1 MELNKDDLLMDELEQ
16 FMLAAEIEELKVKLA
31 GDTEEDGTL
40 LVKNKSDADFYLRQ
54 INKLKQQKEEINEF
68 VDQEIERQLRLY
80 QEYREDRMRPLD
92 NQIAFYENALKTFA
106 MNEYAET
113 NKKTIKLPNGTLAI
127 KKQQPKYVYNDEQ
140 VLEFLQENNYK
151 DYIRTKAEV
160 NKKDLKKNAIVNNN
174 NELVIDGKVVQ
185 ERSENNTL
193 VYTFD
198 KAGDYR
204 IEVKYFNIFDEY
216 ETHISTYTVVE
227 PYTSDDPVITS
238 IHTNRWYTSFADTN
252 TKVTAY
258 AFFGTA
264 PYQFSFNLDNG
275 TLVQDFSESNE
286 FLIEDSLSLG
296 EHNVKV
302 TVKDSNGKVAT
313 EVYSLYCGEPII
325 G

>member
-140 VLEFLQENNYK
+140 VLEFLQKNNYK

-174 NELVIDGKVVQ
+174 NELIIDGKVVPGVTVIPQ
-185 ERSENNTL
+185 E
-193 VYTFD
+193 D
-198 KAGDYR
+198 KF
-204 IEVKYFNIFDEY
+204 EVK
-216 ETHISTYTVVE
+216 
-227 PYTSDDPVITS
+227 
-238 IHTNRWYTSFADTN
+238 
-252 TKVTAY
+252 
-258 AFFGTA
+258 
-264 PYQFSFNLDNG
+264 
-275 TLVQDFSESNE
+275 
-286 FLIEDSLSLG
+286 
-296 EHNVKV
+296 
-302 TVKDSNGKVAT
+302 
-313 EVYSLYCGEPII
+313 
-325 G
+325 

>member
-174 NELVIDGKVVQ
+174 NELAIDGKAVPGVTVLPH
-185 ERSENNTL
+185 E
-193 VYTFD
+193 D
-198 KAGDYR
+198 KF
-204 IEVKYFNIFDEY
+204 EVK
-216 ETHISTYTVVE
+216 
-227 PYTSDDPVITS
+227 
-238 IHTNRWYTSFADTN
+238 
-252 TKVTAY
+252 
-258 AFFGTA
+258 
-264 PYQFSFNLDNG
+264 
-275 TLVQDFSESNE
+275 
-286 FLIEDSLSLG
+286 
-296 EHNVKV
+296 
-302 TVKDSNGKVAT
+302 
-313 EVYSLYCGEPII
+313 
-325 G
+325 

>member
-1 MELNKDDLLMDELEQ
+1 MELNKDDLLMNELEQ

-174 NELVIDGKVVQ
+174 NELVIDGKVVPGVTVIPQ
-185 ERSENNTL
+185 E
-193 VYTFD
+193 D
-198 KAGDYR
+198 KF
-204 IEVKYFNIFDEY
+204 EVK
-216 ETHISTYTVVE
+216 
-227 PYTSDDPVITS
+227 
-238 IHTNRWYTSFADTN
+238 
-252 TKVTAY
+252 
-258 AFFGTA
+258 
-264 PYQFSFNLDNG
+264 
-275 TLVQDFSESNE
+275 
-286 FLIEDSLSLG
+286 
-296 EHNVKV
+296 
-302 TVKDSNGKVAT
+302 
-313 EVYSLYCGEPII
+313 
-325 G
+325 

>member
-174 NELVIDGKVVQ
+174 NELIIDGKVVPGVTVVPQ
-185 ERSENNTL
+185 E
-193 VYTFD
+193 D
-198 KAGDYR
+198 KF
-204 IEVKYFNIFDEY
+204 EVK
-216 ETHISTYTVVE
+216 
-227 PYTSDDPVITS
+227 
-238 IHTNRWYTSFADTN
+238 
-252 TKVTAY
+252 
-258 AFFGTA
+258 
-264 PYQFSFNLDNG
+264 
-275 TLVQDFSESNE
+275 
-286 FLIEDSLSLG
+286 
-296 EHNVKV
+296 
-302 TVKDSNGKVAT
+302 
-313 EVYSLYCGEPII
+313 
-325 G
+325 

>member
-127 KKQQPKYVYNDEQ
+127 KKQQPKYVYDDEQ

-174 NELVIDGKVVQ
+174 NELIIDGKVVPGVTVIPQ
-185 ERSENNTL
+185 E
-193 VYTFD
+193 D
-198 KAGDYR
+198 KF
-204 IEVKYFNIFDEY
+204 EVK
-216 ETHISTYTVVE
+216 
-227 PYTSDDPVITS
+227 
-238 IHTNRWYTSFADTN
+238 
-252 TKVTAY
+252 
-258 AFFGTA
+258 
-264 PYQFSFNLDNG
+264 
-275 TLVQDFSESNE
+275 
-286 FLIEDSLSLG
+286 
-296 EHNVKV
+296 
-302 TVKDSNGKVAT
+302 
-313 EVYSLYCGEPII
+313 
-325 G
+325 

>member
-174 NELVIDGKVVQ
+174 NELVIDGKVVP
-185 ERSENNTL
+185 
-193 VYTFD
+193 
-198 KAGDYR
+198 G
-204 IEVKYFNIFDEY
+204 
-216 ETHISTYTVVE
+216 
-227 PYTSDDPVITS
+227 
-238 IHTNRWYTSFADTN
+238 
-252 TKVTAY
+252 
-258 AFFGTA
+258 
-264 PYQFSFNLDNG
+264 
-275 TLVQDFSESNE
+275 
-286 FLIEDSLSLG
+286 
-296 EHNVKV
+296 V
-302 TVKDSNGKVAT
+302 TVIPQEDKF
-313 EVYSLYCGEPII
+313 EVR
-325 G
+325 

>member
-68 VDQEIERQLRLY
+68 VDQEIERQLKLY

-174 NELVIDGKVVQ
+174 NELIIDGKVVPGVTVIPQ
-185 ERSENNTL
+185 E
-193 VYTFD
+193 D
-198 KAGDYR
+198 KF
-204 IEVKYFNIFDEY
+204 EVK
-216 ETHISTYTVVE
+216 
-227 PYTSDDPVITS
+227 
-238 IHTNRWYTSFADTN
+238 
-252 TKVTAY
+252 
-258 AFFGTA
+258 
-264 PYQFSFNLDNG
+264 
-275 TLVQDFSESNE
+275 
-286 FLIEDSLSLG
+286 
-296 EHNVKV
+296 
-302 TVKDSNGKVAT
+302 
-313 EVYSLYCGEPII
+313 
-325 G
+325 

>member
-140 VLEFLQENNYK
+140 VVEFLQENNYK

-174 NELVIDGKVVQ
+174 NELIIDGKVVPGVRVIPQ
-185 ERSENNTL
+185 E
-193 VYTFD
+193 D
-198 KAGDYR
+198 KF
-204 IEVKYFNIFDEY
+204 EV
-216 ETHISTYTVVE
+216 
-227 PYTSDDPVITS
+227 
-238 IHTNRWYTSFADTN
+238 R
-252 TKVTAY
+252 
-258 AFFGTA
+258 
-264 PYQFSFNLDNG
+264 
-275 TLVQDFSESNE
+275 
-286 FLIEDSLSLG
+286 
-296 EHNVKV
+296 
-302 TVKDSNGKVAT
+302 
-313 EVYSLYCGEPII
+313 
-325 G
+325 

>member
-92 NQIAFYENALKTFA
+92 DQIAFYENALKTFA

-174 NELVIDGKVVQ
+174 NELIIDGKVVPGVTVIPQ
-185 ERSENNTL
+185 E
-193 VYTFD
+193 D
-198 KAGDYR
+198 KF
-204 IEVKYFNIFDEY
+204 EVK
-216 ETHISTYTVVE
+216 
-227 PYTSDDPVITS
+227 
-238 IHTNRWYTSFADTN
+238 
-252 TKVTAY
+252 
-258 AFFGTA
+258 
-264 PYQFSFNLDNG
+264 
-275 TLVQDFSESNE
+275 
-286 FLIEDSLSLG
+286 
-296 EHNVKV
+296 
-302 TVKDSNGKVAT
+302 
-313 EVYSLYCGEPII
+313 
-325 G
+325 

>member
-1 MELNKDDLLMDELEQ
+1 MNKDKDELFMDELEQ
-16 FMLAAEIEELKVKLA
+16 FMLKAEVEELKVKLA
-31 GDTEEDGTL
+31 EDVEEDGTL

-174 NELVIDGKVVQ
+174 NELVIDGKVVP
-185 ERSENNTL
+185 
-193 VYTFD
+193 
-198 KAGDYR
+198 G
-204 IEVKYFNIFDEY
+204 
-216 ETHISTYTVVE
+216 
-227 PYTSDDPVITS
+227 
-238 IHTNRWYTSFADTN
+238 
-252 TKVTAY
+252 
-258 AFFGTA
+258 
-264 PYQFSFNLDNG
+264 
-275 TLVQDFSESNE
+275 
-286 FLIEDSLSLG
+286 
-296 EHNVKV
+296 V
-302 TVKDSNGKVAT
+302 TVIPQEDKF
-313 EVYSLYCGEPII
+313 EVR
-325 G
+325 

>member
-174 NELVIDGKVVQ
+174 NELVIDGKIVP
-185 ERSENNTL
+185 
-193 VYTFD
+193 
-198 KAGDYR
+198 G
-204 IEVKYFNIFDEY
+204 
-216 ETHISTYTVVE
+216 
-227 PYTSDDPVITS
+227 
-238 IHTNRWYTSFADTN
+238 
-252 TKVTAY
+252 
-258 AFFGTA
+258 
-264 PYQFSFNLDNG
+264 
-275 TLVQDFSESNE
+275 
-286 FLIEDSLSLG
+286 
-296 EHNVKV
+296 V
-302 TVKDSNGKVAT
+302 TVIPQEDKF
-313 EVYSLYCGEPII
+313 EVR
-325 G
+325 

>member
-174 NELVIDGKVVQ
+174 NELVIDGKVVPGVVVIPQ
-185 ERSENNTL
+185 E
-193 VYTFD
+193 D
-198 KAGDYR
+198 KF
-204 IEVKYFNIFDEY
+204 EVK
-216 ETHISTYTVVE
+216 
-227 PYTSDDPVITS
+227 
-238 IHTNRWYTSFADTN
+238 
-252 TKVTAY
+252 
-258 AFFGTA
+258 
-264 PYQFSFNLDNG
+264 
-275 TLVQDFSESNE
+275 
-286 FLIEDSLSLG
+286 
-296 EHNVKV
+296 
-302 TVKDSNGKVAT
+302 
-313 EVYSLYCGEPII
+313 
-325 G
+325 

>member
-160 NKKDLKKNAIVNNN
+160 NKKDLKKNAIVNNK
-174 NELVIDGKVVQ
+174 NELVIDGKVVPGVTVIPQ
-185 ERSENNTL
+185 E
-193 VYTFD
+193 D
-198 KAGDYR
+198 KF
-204 IEVKYFNIFDEY
+204 EVK
-216 ETHISTYTVVE
+216 
-227 PYTSDDPVITS
+227 
-238 IHTNRWYTSFADTN
+238 
-252 TKVTAY
+252 
-258 AFFGTA
+258 
-264 PYQFSFNLDNG
+264 
-275 TLVQDFSESNE
+275 
-286 FLIEDSLSLG
+286 
-296 EHNVKV
+296 
-302 TVKDSNGKVAT
+302 
-313 EVYSLYCGEPII
+313 
-325 G
+325 

>member
-54 INKLKQQKEEINEF
+54 INKLKKQKEEINEF

-174 NELVIDGKVVQ
+174 NELIIDGKVVPGVTVIPQ
-185 ERSENNTL
+185 E
-193 VYTFD
+193 D
-198 KAGDYR
+198 KF
-204 IEVKYFNIFDEY
+204 EVK
-216 ETHISTYTVVE
+216 
-227 PYTSDDPVITS
+227 
-238 IHTNRWYTSFADTN
+238 
-252 TKVTAY
+252 
-258 AFFGTA
+258 
-264 PYQFSFNLDNG
+264 
-275 TLVQDFSESNE
+275 
-286 FLIEDSLSLG
+286 
-296 EHNVKV
+296 
-302 TVKDSNGKVAT
+302 
-313 EVYSLYCGEPII
+313 
-325 G
+325 

>member
-31 GDTEEDGTL
+31 GDIEEDGTL

-174 NELVIDGKVVQ
+174 NELIIDGKVVPGVTVIPQ
-185 ERSENNTL
+185 E
-193 VYTFD
+193 D
-198 KAGDYR
+198 KF
-204 IEVKYFNIFDEY
+204 EVK
-216 ETHISTYTVVE
+216 
-227 PYTSDDPVITS
+227 
-238 IHTNRWYTSFADTN
+238 
-252 TKVTAY
+252 
-258 AFFGTA
+258 
-264 PYQFSFNLDNG
+264 
-275 TLVQDFSESNE
+275 
-286 FLIEDSLSLG
+286 
-296 EHNVKV
+296 
-302 TVKDSNGKVAT
+302 
-313 EVYSLYCGEPII
+313 
-325 G
+325 

>member
-127 KKQQPKYVYNDEQ
+127 KKQQPKYVYDDEQ
-140 VLEFLQENNYK
+140 VLEFVQENNYK

-174 NELVIDGKVVQ
+174 NELVIDDKVVPGVVVIPQ
-185 ERSENNTL
+185 E
-193 VYTFD
+193 D
-198 KAGDYR
+198 KF
-204 IEVKYFNIFDEY
+204 EVK
-216 ETHISTYTVVE
+216 
-227 PYTSDDPVITS
+227 
-238 IHTNRWYTSFADTN
+238 
-252 TKVTAY
+252 
-258 AFFGTA
+258 
-264 PYQFSFNLDNG
+264 
-275 TLVQDFSESNE
+275 
-286 FLIEDSLSLG
+286 
-296 EHNVKV
+296 
-302 TVKDSNGKVAT
+302 
-313 EVYSLYCGEPII
+313 
-325 G
+325 

>member
-80 QEYREDRMRPLD
+80 QEYREDRVRPLD

-174 NELVIDGKVVQ
+174 NELVIDGKVVP
-185 ERSENNTL
+185 
-193 VYTFD
+193 
-198 KAGDYR
+198 G
-204 IEVKYFNIFDEY
+204 
-216 ETHISTYTVVE
+216 
-227 PYTSDDPVITS
+227 
-238 IHTNRWYTSFADTN
+238 
-252 TKVTAY
+252 
-258 AFFGTA
+258 
-264 PYQFSFNLDNG
+264 
-275 TLVQDFSESNE
+275 
-286 FLIEDSLSLG
+286 
-296 EHNVKV
+296 V
-302 TVKDSNGKVAT
+302 TVIPQEDKF
-313 EVYSLYCGEPII
+313 EVR
-325 G
+325 

>member
-80 QEYREDRMRPLD
+80 QEYREDRIRPLD

-127 KKQQPKYVYNDEQ
+127 KKQQPKYVYDDEQ

-174 NELVIDGKVVQ
+174 NELVIDGKVVPGITVIPQ
-185 ERSENNTL
+185 E
-193 VYTFD
+193 D
-198 KAGDYR
+198 KF
-204 IEVKYFNIFDEY
+204 EVK
-216 ETHISTYTVVE
+216 
-227 PYTSDDPVITS
+227 
-238 IHTNRWYTSFADTN
+238 
-252 TKVTAY
+252 
-258 AFFGTA
+258 
-264 PYQFSFNLDNG
+264 
-275 TLVQDFSESNE
+275 
-286 FLIEDSLSLG
+286 
-296 EHNVKV
+296 
-302 TVKDSNGKVAT
+302 
-313 EVYSLYCGEPII
+313 
-325 G
+325 